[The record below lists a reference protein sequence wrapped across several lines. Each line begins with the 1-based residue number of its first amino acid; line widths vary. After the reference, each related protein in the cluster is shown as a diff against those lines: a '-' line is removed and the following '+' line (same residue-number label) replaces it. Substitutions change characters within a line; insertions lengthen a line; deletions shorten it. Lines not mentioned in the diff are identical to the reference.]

1 MAEDIPDTQI
11 PSQLH
16 EYTDSEDDNNNAS
29 KNSSENNSDAEETTK
44 TTENHSDN
52 SSDNDSDGS
61 DEDLFGDDSDKES
74 DIDSDSEDNKKRHS
88 KLVREDQIAPPKKK
102 ANIDTETSILT
113 EIEDAEKIDLVNHQ
127 LPPKEH
133 NAFIIQFPPSID
145 IQKNVYDPQ
154 KYEMK
159 DPQKFLR
166 HTIRWRR
173 TPGNKATR
181 ESNTNL
187 VRWSDGTFT
196 LNIGGTTVSLGK
208 SELPGFNLFGI
219 KSNGRIEAHTTV
231 KRKLRVY
238 NPPDVLESTVAKS
251 RTSFAKLVEEAYNES
266 SSRMGFETTT
276 EEARS
281 KKTYGKGKSSLGSA
295 LGGDE
300 YDNDINDTLD
310 DKRAAASIRDA
321 KKSKKK
327 QRK

>member
-16 EYTDSEDDNNNAS
+16 EYSDSEDDNNNAS
-29 KNSSENNSDAEETTK
+29 NSSENNSDAEETTK
-44 TTENHSDN
+44 TAENHSDN
-52 SSDNDSDGS
+52 NSDDD
-61 DEDLFGDDSDKES
+61 DDDDDLFGDNFDEESDSDNEES
-74 DIDSDSEDNKKRHS
+74 KKRQS
-88 KLVREDQIAPPKKK
+88 KLVREDQVAPPKKK
-102 ANIDTETSILT
+102 VNIDTETSILT
-113 EIEDAEKIDLVNHQ
+113 EIEDADKIDLVNHQ
-127 LPPKEH
+127 LPPKKH

-159 DPQKFLR
+159 DPEKFLH

-181 ESNTNL
+181 ESNACL

-196 LNIGGTTVSLGK
+196 LNIGETAISLGM
-208 SELPGFNLFGI
+208 SDLPGFNLFGI
-219 KSNGRIEAHTTV
+219 RRNGRIEAHTTV
-231 KRKLRVY
+231 GRKFRVY
-238 NPPDVLESTVAKS
+238 NPQGTMGSTAGKS

-266 SSRMGFETTT
+266 NKGFETTT
-276 EEARS
+276 EEERS